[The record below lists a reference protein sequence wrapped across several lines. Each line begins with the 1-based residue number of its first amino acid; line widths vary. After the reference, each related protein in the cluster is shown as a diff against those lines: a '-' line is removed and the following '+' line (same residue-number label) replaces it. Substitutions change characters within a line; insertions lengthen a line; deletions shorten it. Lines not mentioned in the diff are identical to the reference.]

1 MIFKG
6 KDFSISRCIKSVFVY
21 LSGYYNLQTSPM
33 KPTPISEELVNQTFK
48 KLKINDFGKV
58 TIREMVALS
67 ARLQQKSGQE
77 FIRMEMGV
85 PGLPPASI
93 GVQAEIEALQN
104 GAASIYPVLDGN
116 PELKLQA
123 SRFIKAFVDLDIDPL
138 GCIPVVGS
146 MQGCFISTLISGQC
160 DPQKDTIL
168 FIDPGFPVL
177 KQQVTVLG
185 YKLASFDVYDCR
197 GAALQS
203 KLESF
208 LDKGNIAAILYSN
221 PNNPSWVCFTEEELA
236 IIGQLASH
244 YDAIVVEDMAY
255 FAMDFRKDLSI
266 PFQTPYA
273 PSVGR
278 YTDKYI
284 LLLSA
289 SKVFS
294 YAGQRIAIAAIS
306 DKLYQRTYP
315 ALTERYG
322 SGTFGSIFV
331 HRIFYSITAGT
342 SNSAQYALTAL
353 FKAAN
358 EGAFN
363 ILQDVRTYGQRAARL
378 KEIFLKHGFHLVYA
392 EDMGNALADGFYFTI
407 GYKNMSGDELMKEL
421 VYYGVTAISLTST
434 GSLQQGL
441 RACTSFIQDHQYD
454 VLDQRL
460 AIFAENHS
468 S

>member
-1 MIFKG
+1 
-6 KDFSISRCIKSVFVY
+6 
-21 LSGYYNLQTSPM
+21 M
-33 KPTPISEELVNQTFK
+33 KPTPIPEELVNQTFK

-67 ARLQQKSGQE
+67 ARLQEKSGQE

-85 PGLPPASI
+85 PGLAPASI
-93 GVQAEIEALQN
+93 GVNAEIKALQA
-104 GAASIYPVLDGN
+104 GVASIYPVLDGN
-116 PELKLQA
+116 PELKQE
-123 SRFIKAFVDLDIDPL
+123 SSNFIKAFVDLEVAPQ

-160 DPQKDTIL
+160 DPQKNTIL

-185 YKLASFDVYDCR
+185 YKLASFDVFDCR
-197 GAALQS
+197 GAALES
-203 KLESF
+203 KLEGF
-208 LDKGNIAAILYSN
+208 LKKGNIAAILYSN
-221 PNNPSWVCFTEEELA
+221 PNNPSWVCFTEEELS
-236 IIGQLASH
+236 IIGKLSAQ

-255 FAMDFRKDLSI
+255 FAMDFRKDLSK
-266 PFQTPYA
+266 PFEPPFA
-273 PSVGR
+273 PSVGK
-278 YTDKYI
+278 YADNYI
-284 LLLSA
+284 LLISA

-306 DKLYQRTYP
+306 DKLYQRSYP

-342 SNSAQYALTAL
+342 SNSAQYALTEL

-358 EGAFN
+358 SGAYN
-363 ILQDVRTYGQRAARL
+363 ILEDVREYGRRAAKL
-378 KEIFLKHGFHLVYA
+378 KNIFINNGFHLVYA
-392 EDMGNALADGFYFTI
+392 DDMGADLADGFYFTI

-421 VYYGVTAISLTST
+421 VYYGITAISLTST

-441 RACTSFIQDHQYD
+441 RACTSFIQDHQYEL
-454 VLDQRL
+454 LDERL
-460 AIFAENHS
+460 AVFAENHRS
-468 S
+468 